1 MPALIKALHDDEP
14 LIRGH
19 AAWALGRIRGEESK
33 RALQEAMASEE
44 DEETLKEIRCA
55 LDEFS

>member
-1 MPALIKALHDDEP
+1 MIGGVDA
-14 LIRGH
+14 
-19 AAWALGRIRGEESK
+19 K
-33 RALQEAMASEE
+33 RALQEALERDE